1 MLQTQVLL
9 LELFVFWNTLRVGH
23 CNKLRQNT
31 TLSLRQTRFLLSY
44 PEEGCCFQTRP
55 SVTPPRGP
63 MDIGPHWELGPVKT
77 MAHFPTKSKVEGCM
91 GLTSDIKVGIEF
103 REVVSTE
110 EEKVK

>member
-1 MLQTQVLL
+1 
-9 LELFVFWNTLRVGH
+9 
-23 CNKLRQNT
+23 
-31 TLSLRQTRFLLSY
+31 
-44 PEEGCCFQTRP
+44 
-55 SVTPPRGP
+55 